1 MMTPLSYKE
10 VPDEALAALVAQ
22 DPHGSEAGPA
32 AAELLGRYSKI
43 TYRWCLRIVGD
54 REGALDLAQ
63 EALLNAYRHL
73 GGYRGTGR
81 FVSWMYV
88 ITRNCCLCALRRPS
102 LLRDDGVDPD
112 GQAGDRPGPDQV
124 LEEHYDEDS
133 LLALIRTHLDP
144 REQEAIW
151 LRCIERMPVDAITR
165 LLRIED
171 ASGARGLL
179 QSARRKLR
187 RALEQRDAGEEGR

>member
-1 MMTPLSYKE
+1 MMTSQSYTE

-22 DPHGSEAGPA
+22 DPDGPEAGSA

-43 TYRWCLRIVGD
+43 TYRWCLRMVGD

-73 GGYRGTGR
+73 GSYRGTGR

-102 LLRDDGVDPD
+102 LLRDDEADPD
-112 GQAGDRPGPDQV
+112 ERAGDHPGPDQA
-124 LEEHYDEDS
+124 LEEKDDEEA

-144 REQEAIW
+144 REQEALW
-151 LRCIERMPVDAITR
+151 LRCFEQMPVDAITR
-165 LLRIED
+165 LLRIDD

-179 QSARRKLR
+179 QGARRKLR
-187 RALEQRDAGEEGR
+187 RALERRDAGNGGK